1 MIEGKD
7 DNLANFYIRIIENKC
22 YLMEIFI
29 GKTSRI
35 FKHNKQNP
43 FINDY
48 YFLDLNTFLYNHK
61 YIVTFPE
68 FI

>member
-1 MIEGKD
+1 M
-7 DNLANFYIRIIENKC
+7 IENKC